1 MREKLRRLFYW
12 LRAALF
18 TTAIHGGIIFLLI
31 FGLFSNPE
39 KITPAGKPI
48 QAITISQAEL
58 DRKKQEKVKNLEE
71 LERKKKEQEEEKKR
85 KAEIEKQKKE
95 EAERK
100 KKEQEQK
107 KLEEEKKRKQ
117 EEKRALKEKER
128 VQAIKD
134 NCQELVLEEE
144 QSGKIN
150 HELDDLCDKQRE
162 QLKQKRVQ
170 EKSREEEQK
179 RAQEELEKKRKDEE
193 KRKKEEQEKKRKEE
207 EERKKKEAE
216 KQRKEEEKKKREAEE
231 RRKAEEKRK
240 AEQALQAQLE
250 AERRQKL
257 AAQTEQDA
265 ANALQAAAG
274 RIKTAIE
281 NNWRRPGTSRV
292 GLKAVIQLKVSRSGE
307 VLQAQ
312 VIKSSGDPFF
322 DQSAELAVQK
332 ASPLPIPTD
341 PKYYE
346 YINEFNIE
354 FNPDE

>member
-1 MREKLRRLFYW
+1 MRERLRRLFYW
-12 LRAALF
+12 IRAALF
-18 TTAIHGGIIFLLI
+18 TVAIHGGIIFLLVY
-31 FGLFSNPE
+31 GLFSDPE
-39 KITPAGKPI
+39 KIIPAGKPI
-48 QAITISQAEL
+48 QAIAISQAEL
-58 DRKKQEKVKNLEE
+58 DRKKQEKVKNIEE
-71 LERKKKEQEEEKKR
+71 LERKKKEKEAEEKR
-85 KAEIEKQKKE
+85 KVEQEKKKKE
-95 EAERK
+95 EEEQK

-117 EEKRALKEKER
+117 EEKEVLQEKQR
-128 VQAIKD
+128 KQAIKD
-134 NCQELVLEEE
+134 NCVELVQKEAE
-144 QSGKIN
+144 SGEVN
-150 HELDDLCDKQRE
+150 HELDELCEKQRDK
-162 QLKQKRVQ
+162 LKQKRAD
-170 EKSREEEQK
+170 EQK
-179 RAQEELEKKRKDEE
+179 RKDEEKRKQEDLEKEKKAEE
-193 KRKKEEQEKKRKEE
+193 KRKKEEQEKKKQEQ
-207 EERKKKEAE
+207 ERKK
-216 KQRKEEEKKKREAEE
+216 KEEEKKKREAEE

-250 AERRQKL
+250 AERKQKL
-257 AAQTEQDA
+257 AAQTESDA

-274 RIKTAIE
+274 RIKAAIE

-292 GLKAVIQLKVSRSGE
+292 GLKAVIQLKVSRTGE
-307 VLQAQ
+307 VLQAR